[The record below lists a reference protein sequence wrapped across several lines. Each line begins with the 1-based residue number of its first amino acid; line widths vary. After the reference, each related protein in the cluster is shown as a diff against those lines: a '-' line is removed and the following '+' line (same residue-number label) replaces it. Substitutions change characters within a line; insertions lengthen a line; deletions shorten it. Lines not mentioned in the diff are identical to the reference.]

1 MKRILFL
8 IFWLYISSSSV
19 FAIMLKMDLKALTR
33 ESDLIVIG
41 KVVNIDSQVEEKGET
56 FTYVSINVDECVK
69 GKPLQGEI
77 VIAVPGGTVGELTMW
92 VSEAAKFTLGE
103 TNLLFLSHF
112 RNNLYQ
118 VVGGVQGKLTV
129 DKGNISEYE
138 MALDEVLDR
147 IRREL
152 Q

>member
-1 MKRILFL
+1 
-8 IFWLYISSSSV
+8 
-19 FAIMLKMDLKALTR
+19 
-33 ESDLIVIG
+33 
-41 KVVNIDSQVEEKGET
+41 
-56 FTYVSINVDECVK
+56 
-69 GKPLQGEI
+69 
-77 VIAVPGGTVGELTMW
+77 MW

>member
-1 MKRILFL
+1 
-8 IFWLYISSSSV
+8 
-19 FAIMLKMDLKALTR
+19 MLRKDLKALTR

-41 KVVNIDSQVEEKGET
+41 RVVNIDSQVEEKGQV
-56 FTYVSINVDECVK
+56 FTYVSIKVDEYVK
-69 GKPLQGEI
+69 GEPLQEEI
-77 VIAVPGGTVGELTMW
+77 VIAVPGGRKGELTMW
-92 VSEAAKFTLGE
+92 VSEAAKFRLGE

-129 DKGNISEYE
+129 EKGNVSEYE
-138 MALDEVLDR
+138 MTLDEVLDR